1 MELHTLIDY
10 NVLRV
15 IWWILLGVLLI
26 GFAIMDGFD
35 LGVASLLPFIAKNDV
50 ERRIVINTIG
60 PVWEG
65 NQVWLITGG
74 GAIFAAWPILYAV
87 SFSGFYLAMFAIL
100 FALIL
105 RPVGFKYRSKLRNAT
120 WRKSW
125 DWGLFVGGAVPALI
139 FGVALGNVLYGVPF
153 HFNEEQRI
161 FYEGTTLFELLMP
174 FPILAGLVSVAMLV
188 MHGST
193 WLAIKTEGVLE
204 NRARTIGIC
213 AALGTA
219 VLFMAAGAWLYFGG
233 QGYTVG
239 AMDTNG
245 PSNPGLKE
253 AAGLVTKGAGAAWFV
268 NYAKAPILWAGPALG
283 IVGALLA
290 AFMLKGKG
298 SALLAW
304 IGSSLSMA
312 GIILSVGF
320 SMFPFLLPSSHSPS
334 ASLMVW
340 DTSSSHMTLFIM
352 LVVALLFVPIVLAYT
367 GYVYYVL
374 RGKVTRESVD
384 DSKSFSY

>member
-15 IWWILLGVLLI
+15 IWWLLLGVLLI
-26 GFAIMDGFD
+26 GFAITDGFD
-35 LGVASLLPFIAKNDV
+35 LGAASLLPFIAKNDV

-60 PVWEG
+60 PFWEG

-105 RPVGFKYRSKLRNAT
+105 RPVGFKYRSKLRDAT

-125 DWGLFVGGAVPALI
+125 DWGLFIGGAVPALI

-174 FPILAGLVSVAMLV
+174 FPILAGLVSVAMLL
-188 MHGST
+188 MHGAT
-193 WLAIKTEGVLE
+193 WLAIKTDGVLE
-204 NRARTIGIC
+204 SRARTIGTF
-213 AALGTA
+213 AALATA
-219 VLFMAAGAWLYFGG
+219 VLFVLAGVWLYFSG
-233 QGYTVG
+233 QGYVVG
-239 AMDTNG
+239 AMDSNG
-245 PSNPGLKE
+245 PSNPMLK
-253 AAGLVTKGAGAAWFV
+253 GVGSLVTKGAGIAWFA
-268 NYAKAPILWAGPALG
+268 NYAKAPILWAAPALA
-283 IVGALLA
+283 IAGALLA
-290 AFMLKGKG
+290 ALMLRGKG
-298 SALLAW
+298 RSLLAF

-312 GIILSVGF
+312 GIILTVGV
-320 SMFPFLLPSSHSPS
+320 SMFPFLLPSSHTPA

-352 LVVALLFVPIVLAYT
+352 LVVALIFVPIVLAYT
-367 GYVYYVL
+367 GYAYYVL

-384 DSKSFSY
+384 DSKNFSY